1 MKDEWSSLRFQL
13 SKGKGGSPHA
23 PPFIYLRPWYKMMVL
38 YNWINLKVEVSSC
51 NLDGWRQIFQ
61 FPFIYSSIHPSF
73 IIGETDVSK
82 HLYSQIC
89 FLNHWNHW
97 ILEFSIDVK
106 NMYTVLLFY
115 YRSNLENIPSCL
127 KKMLP
132 LNFDLKFKIFFLIF
146 MT

>member
-73 IIGETDVSK
+73 IIGETD
-82 HLYSQIC
+82 LYSQIC
-89 FLNHWNHW
+89 FLK
-97 ILEFSIDVK
+97 S
-106 NMYTVLLFY
+106 
-115 YRSNLENIPSCL
+115 L
-127 KKMLP
+127 KS
-132 LNFDLKFKIFFLIF
+132 LNFRFLYRCKEYVHSFALLLPIQPRKYSIMFEKNVASKFRFKILIF
-146 MT
+146 FFNFHDIIT